1 MFYGVNRILL
11 QTFFVA
17 YIVCSLPSCFISFI
31 LLQDFLLEGR
41 PPATSLNET
50 DITCVLTNAH
60 NTLVWVKIG
69 KNTSLKKFEVNI

>member
-50 DITCVLTNAH
+50 DTQHPILGENR
-60 NTLVWVKIG
+60 
-69 KNTSLKKFEVNI
+69 KKYFSKEI